1 MESNSI
7 ETLLLRHYGN
17 TAPVPAGLEE
27 QLYASVRYKAQ
38 EARRTQLAETRLQ
51 QKRLSRRQAARLVV
65 KGAGEAGMGL
75 LSLGLEGLQ
84 VLETALANQD
94 TTQPVLP

>member
-17 TAPVPAGLEE
+17 TAPAPVGLE
-27 QLYASVRYKAQ
+27 QKLSASIRHEAK
-38 EARRTQLAETRLQ
+38 EARKAHVAAARLQ
-51 QKRLSRRQAARLVV
+51 QKRVSRRQAIRLVAR
-65 KGAGEAGMGL
+65 GASKTGMGL
-75 LSLGLEGLQ
+75 LSTGLEGLQ
-84 VLETALANQD
+84 ILEVTLIGQD